1 MLRLRHA
8 QKGSPLIPVTV
19 VDVRDAEPYVLEVL
33 RSGAI
38 AQGPMVRRFEE
49 GFAELCGVRHA
60 VAVNSGT
67 TALVAAL
74 QVLDLEPGDEVLTSP
89 FTFVATL
96 NAILEA
102 GAVAR
107 FVDIRAEDCCLDPDA
122 LAAAVGPRTKVLMP
136 VHLYGQTADM
146 DPILKLAADHGL
158 ALVEDAAQAHGA
170 RHDGRAAGSFGLG
183 CFSFYATK
191 NITTAEGGAI
201 TTDDDALAD
210 RLRVLRN
217 QGMRERY
224 VYEVAGH
231 NYRMTDLHAALAI
244 PQLERAEEI
253 IAARQANARALTD
266 GLAGIRGLHLP
277 EQLPLRRHVWHQY
290 TVRVDEDAALTR
302 DEFAAGLNRLG
313 VGCGVYYPKL
323 VTDYD
328 CYRGDRRV
336 VPGETPVAAR
346 VARQCLSLPVH
357 PALTPDQ
364 LATVVGAVREL
375 LGRG

>member
-1 MLRLRHA
+1 
-8 QKGSPLIPVTV
+8 V
-19 VDVRDAEPYVLEVL
+19 VDVRESEPYVLEVL
-33 RSGAI
+33 RSGGI

-49 GFAELCGVRHA
+49 GFAELCGVEHA

-102 GAVAR
+102 GATAR
-107 FVDIRAEDCCLDPDA
+107 FVDIRQEDFCVDPAA

-170 RHDGRAAGSFGLG
+170 RHQGRAAGAFGLG

-191 NITTAEGGAI
+191 NITAGEGGAI
-201 TTDDDALAD
+201 TTDDARLAD

-231 NYRMTDLHAALAI
+231 NYRMTDLHAAVAM
-244 PQLERAEEI
+244 PQLARVNEI
-253 IAARQANARALTD
+253 IAARQANARTLTK
-266 GLAGIRGLHLP
+266 GLAGIPGLHLP
-277 EQLPLRRHVWHQY
+277 AQLPGRTHVWHQY
-290 TVRVDEDAALTR
+290 TILVDESVQVSR
-302 DEFAAGLNRLG
+302 DELAAGLAERG

-328 CYRGDRRV
+328 CYRGDPRV
-336 VPGETPVAAR
+336 IPGETPVAAR
-346 VARQCLSLPVH
+346 IARQCLSLPVH
-357 PALTPDQ
+357 PSLTAAQ
-364 LATVVGAVREL
+364 LETIVDAVRETI
-375 LGRG
+375 G

>member
-1 MLRLRHA
+1 
-8 QKGSPLIPVTV
+8 LIPVTV
-19 VDVRDAEPYVLEVL
+19 VDVSSSEPYVLEVL
-33 RSGAI
+33 RSGSI

-49 GFAELCGVRHA
+49 AFAALCGVRHA

-74 QVLDLEPGDEVLTSP
+74 QVLDLQPGDEVLTSP

-107 FVDIRAEDCCLDPDA
+107 FVDISPDDFCVSPSA
-122 LAAAVGPRTKVLMP
+122 LAAAVGPRTRVLMP

-146 DPILKLAADHGL
+146 DPILKIAADHGL

-191 NITTAEGGAI
+191 NITTAEGGAV
-201 TTDDDALAD
+201 TTNDDALAD
-210 RLRVLRN
+210 RLRLLRN

-224 VYEVAGH
+224 VYEMAGH

-244 PQLERAEEI
+244 PQLADAEKLI
-253 IAARQANARALTD
+253 SARQANARFLSA
-266 GLAGIRGLHLP
+266 GLAGIPGLRLP
-277 EQLPLRRHVWHQY
+277 VQLPLRSHVWHQY
-290 TVRVDEDAALTR
+290 TVMVDDHAALGR
-302 DEFAAGLNRLG
+302 DELAAGLQRLG
-313 VGCGVYYPKL
+313 VGCGIYYPKL
-323 VTDYD
+323 VTDYA
-328 CYRGDRRV
+328 CYRGNPQV
-336 VPGETPVAAR
+336 VPGDTPVAAR
-346 VARQCLSLPVH
+346 AARQCLSLPVH
-357 PALTPDQ
+357 PSLTGDQ
-364 LATVVGAVREL
+364 LATIVASVRQL
-375 LGRG
+375 LS

>member
-1 MLRLRHA
+1 V
-8 QKGSPLIPVTV
+8 KGTAVIPVTA
-19 VDVRDAEPYVLEVL
+19 VDVRDSEPYVQEVL
-33 RSGAI
+33 RSGSL

-49 GFAELCGVRHA
+49 GFAELCGVRQA

-67 TALVAAL
+67 TALTAAL
-74 QVLDLEPGDEVLTSP
+74 QVLDLEPGDEVITSP

-107 FVDIRAEDCCLDPDA
+107 FADIGVEDYCLDPEA
-122 LAAAVGPRTKVLMP
+122 LAATVGPRTRVLMP

-201 TTDDDALAD
+201 TTDDDSLAD

-231 NYRMTDLHAALAI
+231 NYRMTDLQAAVGM
-244 PQLERAEEI
+244 PQL
-253 IAARQANARALTD
+253 ARYPQIVEARRANANVLSE
-266 GLAGIRGLHLP
+266 GLAGVPGLRVP
-277 EQLPLRRHVWHQY
+277 AELPLREHVWHQY
-290 TVRVDEDAALTR
+290 TVLVEDDAALTR
-302 DEFAAGLNRLG
+302 DEFVAGLQRLG
-313 VGCGVYYPKL
+313 VGCGIYYPKL
-323 VTDYD
+323 VTDYA
-328 CYRGDRRV
+328 CYREDPRV
-336 VPGETPVAAR
+336 VCGEMPVAAR
-346 VARQCLSLPVH
+346 IARQCVSLPVH
-357 PALTPDQ
+357 PALTADQ
-364 LATVVGAVREL
+364 LDTIVGAVREL
-375 LGRG
+375 LGEPAQTD